1 MLRFF
6 FLRGRNKVPTKLK
19 RGKKHVVKVG
29 NSAATKRTTLKFH
42 YVCLMTIRSSILN
55 LESSQVTVAQRRTD
69 EQTSF
74 PSSLPPSVKWVVFRW
89 LGFIFGRGDAGETQS
104 AEPLQRTRSERWA
117 PLQTRQRAP

>member
-1 MLRFF
+1 M
-6 FLRGRNKVPTKLK
+6 PTKLK

-29 NSAATKRTTLKFH
+29 NSAATKRTTLKIH

-55 LESSQVTVAQRRTD
+55 LESSQVTPSGPEIQAD

-74 PSSLPPSVKWVVFRW
+74 PSSLPPSVKWVVFHW

-104 AEPLQRTRSERWA
+104 AEPLQRTQSERWA